1 MDESTYAS
9 SEMIAFGLV
18 AQAGNAR
25 SNAYEALNAAKQND
39 YERARTLML
48 QADESILNAHKIQAD
63 LLAREA
69 NGDHQTVDVLLVHAQ
84 DHLMTAM
91 LAKELISELIELHHA
106 IGTRNSAALGHAY

>member
-18 AQAGNAR
+18 AQAGDAR
-25 SNAYEALNAAKQND
+25 SNAHEALNAAKHND
-39 YERARTLML
+39 YERARTLMS
-48 QADESILNAHKIQAD
+48 QADESILNAHKIQTE
-63 LLAREA
+63 LLTREA

-106 IGTRNSAALGHAY
+106 IDTQNLAAPGHAY